1 MLLMFQGGGGEVRH
15 GHGAGY
21 FDIDL
26 TGLVPDYGP
35 DANQVATLQV
45 GQLAS
50 QVASSGQYSLNPVTG
65 QLDTNAVAGVTNSNL
80 LLIVAGVI
88 GFHVFPWG
96 DETLM
101 YQ

>member
-1 MLLMFQGGGGEVRH
+1 MKYGMGMGQ
-15 GHGAGY
+15 
-21 FDIDL
+21 DTSNIDL

-88 GFHVFPWG
+88 GFMFFLG
-96 DETLM
+96 AM
-101 YQ
+101 KR